1 MNKEQKEI
9 DLLLS
14 KGFEIQT
21 KLFGK
26 TKIWNTKPFTLKRLL
41 ELSNVYIKMDVKEQE
56 LTSDDLQTR
65 IAEQYIAVNKNAYK
79 CAEIISIC
87 VTDNCFVRLFLKHHF
102 LKQITAT
109 QLKDFTMK
117 LLSHSDYQSFITSII
132 LLNGNRVTKPTAVVD
147 QQG

>member
-1 MNKEQKEI
+1 MKEQKEL

-14 KGFEIQT
+14 KGFEIET

-26 TKIWNTKPFTLKRLL
+26 TKIWRTKSFALHRLL
-41 ELSNVYIKMDVKEQE
+41 ELSNIFLKMDVKEEQ

-65 IAEQYIAVNKNAYK
+65 IAEQYNAVNKNAYK
-79 CAEIISIC
+79 CAKILAIC
-87 VTDNCFVRLFLKHHF
+87 VSDNYFLRLFLKYHF
-102 LKQITAT
+102 IRQITAS
-109 QLKDFTMK
+109 QLKEFTMQ
-117 LLSHSDYQSFITSII
+117 LLSHSDYQNFITSII